1 MTSTFAA
8 LLFAHALADFI
19 FQSARMSEGKRD
31 REILPF
37 VAHMTVVAATAAIA
51 LGTST
56 GPTALPVLFLTLAHF
71 AIDLAKTFT
80 PHRKLWPFL
89 LDQTLHLVSLAAIA
103 LICPAL
109 WADGFWAGALWT
121 DTGWGSRLWAA
132 SEQPLAWLPTAMAF
146 GAGLI
151 LTTRA
156 GGFAVGLLMEPWAGH
171 DLPTG
176 LANGGKLI
184 GWMERGLIF
193 LLVIVGQPAG
203 IGFLIAA
210 KSILR
215 FETTSQDQRAG
226 EYIII
231 GTLASFGW
239 ALILTYATVM
249 LIAALPPLGILPP
262 TP

>member
-19 FQSARMSEGKRD
+19 FQSARVSEGKRD

-37 VAHMTVVAATAAIA
+37 LAHIAIVAATAAIA
-51 LGTST
+51 LGTIA
-56 GPTALPVLFLTLAHF
+56 GATALPILFLTLAHF
-71 AIDLAKTFT
+71 VIDLAKTFT
-80 PHRKLWPFL
+80 PRRKLWPFL
-89 LDQTLHLVSLAAIA
+89 LDQTLHLLTLAIIA
-103 LICPAL
+103 LIYPTL
-109 WADGFWAGALWT
+109 WADGFWASALWT

-132 SEQPLAWLPTAMAF
+132 SEQPLAWLPTTMAF

-171 DLPTG
+171 NLPTG

-226 EYIII
+226 EYVII

-249 LIAALPPLGILPP
+249 LISALPPLGISALKP
-262 TP
+262 